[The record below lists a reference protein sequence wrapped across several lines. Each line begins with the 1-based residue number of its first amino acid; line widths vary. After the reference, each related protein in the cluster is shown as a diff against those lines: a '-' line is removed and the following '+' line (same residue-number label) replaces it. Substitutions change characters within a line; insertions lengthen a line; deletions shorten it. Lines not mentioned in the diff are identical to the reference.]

1 MLKERIK
8 GKIIVISD
16 ANIIFS
22 CFYKPNGAIAT
33 ILKEKKNIQF
43 IAPDFLLEEVE
54 EHLSEIMAKTN
65 ITKIKARALLKEFT
79 KNITFYKMDDI
90 PDEYIDKAHKIVKNI
105 DPDDYPFVALH
116 LEQGHKIWTCDIKLI
131 NGLLE
136 EGYSICITTHELRAK
151 IYKKLSE
158 K

>member
-1 MLKERIK
+1 M
-8 GKIIVISD
+8 IVISD

-33 ILKEKKNIQF
+33 ILKEEEKNIQF

-54 EHLSEIMAKTN
+54 EHLSEIMARTN
-65 ITKIKARALLKEFT
+65 ISKIKARTLLKEFT

-90 PDEYIDKAHKIVKNI
+90 LDEYIEKAHKIVENI

-136 EGYSICITTHELRAK
+136 EGYNICITTEELRAK
-151 IYKKLSE
+151 TYKKLS

>member
-1 MLKERIK
+1 M
-8 GKIIVISD
+8 IVISD

-33 ILKEKKNIQF
+33 ILKEEKKNIQF

-79 KNITFYKMDDI
+79 KNITFYKLDDI
-90 PDEYIDKAHKIVKNI
+90 PDEYI

-116 LEQGHKIWTCDIKLI
+116 LEQGHKIWTCDVKLI
-131 NGLLE
+131 NGLIE
-136 EGYSICITTHELRAK
+136 EGYDICITTHELRAK
-151 IYKKLSE
+151 TYKKLS

>member
-1 MLKERIK
+1 M
-8 GKIIVISD
+8 IVISD

-33 ILKEKKNIQF
+33 ILKEEKKNIQF

-79 KNITFYKMDDI
+79 KNITFYKLDDI
-90 PDEYIDKAHKIVKNI
+90 PDEYIDKAHKIVENI
-105 DPDDYPFVALH
+105 DSDDYPFVALH
-116 LEQGHKIWTCDIKLI
+116 LEQGHKIWTCDVKLI
-131 NGLLE
+131 NGLIE
-136 EGYSICITTHELRAK
+136 EGYDICITTHELRAK
-151 IYKKLSE
+151 TYKKLS

>member
-1 MLKERIK
+1 M
-8 GKIIVISD
+8 IVISD

-33 ILKEKKNIQF
+33 ILKKEKKNIQF

-54 EHLSEIMAKTN
+54 EHLFEIMAKTN

-79 KNITFYKMDDI
+79 KNITFYKLDDI
-90 PDEYIDKAHKIVKNI
+90 PDEYIDKAHKIVENI

-116 LEQGHKIWTCDIKLI
+116 LKEGHKIWTCDVKLI
-131 NGLLE
+131 NGLIE
-136 EGYSICITTHELRAK
+136 EGYDICITTHELRAK
-151 IYKKLSE
+151 TYKKLP